1 MAEKP
6 FKTEGG
12 VKYPASDYACV
23 PDRSKPSTWQLRL
36 SQGKPGNITTA
47 QLGRAAAALGK
58 GFRGNK
64 VDLKCSRGAVKRRI
78 RSEYKKLG
86 TKPED
91 MPDAVKNMEQIPKS
105 VTVFKNAETGQWLW
119 FGAVSNNL
127 LDEDWPKNEIISSQA
142 HQNFVAA
149 IKSGSF
155 KDKTGLDMPEHWI
168 WHVPVPIGVADVVSY
183 VTRDKQGFLIA
194 AGHGYEGEFYDAVY
208 TGLSKAE
215 DMAMSHTMPG
225 EFLVY
230 NKEQDH
236 IIDDYL
242 SIEFTSLPTWAAAN
256 KRTVSAHGVS
266 KDGLGMRF
274 EIDGEMRDWFLNN
287 LGEAVVQEFD
297 DRLSAMADE
306 AERDG
311 VPSKETGMNEEQV
324 LEQEVPEG
332 APVEEAEATEE
343 LEEKADQFPSGDDED
358 EEEEEEKQEGEEEE
372 EEEEEKQ
379 VYVTQ
384 EELVKQVIPEIEKG
398 VGELIDQLSNKYDA
412 QFAELKEKVEKTN
425 TISEEQVKE
434 VVEKTPFAGISALF
448 TESVVGQEKARV
460 DYNKDRKL
468 HQDSPEETEDTAKTI
483 TGIPG
488 LDEQI
493 LGSRKS
499 KRVVSGPMFLNGQQ
513 Q

>member
-36 SQGKPGNITTA
+36 SQGRPGNITTS

-91 MPDAVKNMEQIPKS
+91 MPDAVKNMKQIPQS

-215 DMAMSHTMPG
+215 DMAMSHKMPG

-242 SIEFTSLPTWAAAN
+242 SIEFTSLPRWAAAN

-287 LGEAVVQEFD
+287 LGETVVQEFD

-311 VPSKETGMNEEQV
+311 VPSKETSMSEEQV
-324 LEQEVPEG
+324 LEQEVQEG
-332 APVEEAEATEE
+332 APVDEAEVVAEVEATEE
-343 LEEKADQFPSGDDED
+343 VEETEEKADQVPSGDED
-358 EEEEEEKQEGEEEE
+358 EEE

-384 EELVKQVIPEIEKG
+384 EELVNQVIPEIVKG
-398 VGELIDQLSNKYDA
+398 VGELVEKLSDKFEA
-412 QFAELKEKVEKTN
+412 ELAELKERVEKTN
-425 TISEEQVKE
+425 TLSEEQVKE
-434 VVEKTPFAGISALF
+434 VVEQTPFAGISALF
-448 TESVVGQEKARV
+448 TKSVVGQDEARV

-468 HQDSPEETEDTAKTI
+468 HQDGPEETEDEVKAI

-493 LGSRKS
+493 MGSRNS